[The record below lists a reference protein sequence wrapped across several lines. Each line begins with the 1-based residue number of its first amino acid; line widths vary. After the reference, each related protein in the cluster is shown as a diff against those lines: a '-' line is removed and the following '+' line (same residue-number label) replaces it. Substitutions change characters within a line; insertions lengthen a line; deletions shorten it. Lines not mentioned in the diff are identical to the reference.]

1 MQKADMGWKWMPGD
15 NLQVWNIMEGFI
27 NLPETGEEI
36 FFNQVTA
43 NHGSYYTNHPIF
55 GKNKCALNEQPFHAQ
70 YGDGEEFEEEFLDQI
85 RTASWKNA
93 TAVKLEKGDLILVDN
108 RLIPYARMS
117 YKGERLLSAV
127 LLK

>member
-1 MQKADMGWKWMPGD
+1 MCLKRAA
-15 NLQVWNIMEGFI
+15 
-27 NLPETGEEI
+27 T
-36 FFNQVTA
+36 
-43 NHGSYYTNHPIF
+43 S
-55 GKNKCALNEQPFHAQ
+55 CQ

-93 TAVKLEKGDLILVDN
+93 TAIQLDKGDLILVDN